1 MKKIKRFKINIRTRE
16 VLRLLKNTTRI
27 VPDARIE
34 EQVRQESVRVQKCI
48 SPAALYETHPAD
60 KIPQELIISPP
71 SNWVAASLFII
82 TIGAGME
89 AEIAAA
95 AQAGDEEK
103 SAVLHAI
110 ALEGLEQSCNF
121 VHRLIIE
128 EGKDE
133 SCEVTRDMALTALPA
148 EEKVFSL
155 MPPDRIGVRLTGE
168 NMFEPRYSLCALSYW
183 SPVKK
188 RK

>member
-16 VLRLLKNTTRI
+16 VLRLLKNTTKI

-34 EQVRQESVRVQKCI
+34 DLVRQESVRVQKCI

-60 KIPQELIISPP
+60 KIPQELIINPP

-82 TIGAGME
+82 TIGAAME
-89 AEIAAA
+89 TEIAEAP
-95 AQAGDEEK
+95 DEEK
-103 SAVLHAI
+103 GAVLHAI

-133 SCEVTRDMALTALPA
+133 SCEVTRDMPLTALAA

-155 MPPDRIGVRLTGE
+155 MPPDKIGVRLTGE